1 MTLMVVEVASTAS
14 SSGEIEE
21 EDEAAQ
27 GAVPA
32 SLSFTVTL
40 AELVVPTL

>member
-1 MTLMVVEVASTAS
+1 MVVEVASTAS
-14 SSGEIEE
+14 SVGKICE
-21 EDEAAQ
+21 EDEAVQ